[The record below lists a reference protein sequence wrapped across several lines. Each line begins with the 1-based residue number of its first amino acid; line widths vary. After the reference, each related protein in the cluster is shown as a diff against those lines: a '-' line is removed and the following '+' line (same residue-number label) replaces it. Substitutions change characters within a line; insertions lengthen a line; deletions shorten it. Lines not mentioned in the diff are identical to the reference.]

1 MASGIEALKGQ
12 SAIVT
17 GGGSGINLAFTKLLV
32 DVGVNFLIADLSLH
46 SSAQTWIKLHETTN
60 GSHGRAFGKGASI
73 VVPGAGVFDHSTNS
87 FWEDYDTDYR
97 YKILDVNLAH
107 TIKMTRLAIARWL
120 DDRKRNGASSGICGT
135 VVHISSISGQVP
147 SLATPLYV
155 ASKHG
160 INGFVRSMGPLQ
172 QACGIR
178 VVGVAPGLTE
188 TPLLVDH
195 PLTFSIYDPRTDMIL
210 PPEELAR
217 AMMALVVETEKY
229 QAGTILEVCDTE
241 GRWCEVSVFNDPGP
255 QGPASKMSGG
265 KAVIDDLWKSL
276 GLKAKI

>member
-1 MASGIEALKGQ
+1 MASAIAALKGQ

-17 GGGSGINLAFTKLLV
+17 GGGSGINLAFAKLLV
-32 DVGVNFLIADLSLH
+32 E
-46 SSAQTWIKLHETTN
+46 TWIKSHERTN
-60 GSHGRAFGKGASI
+60 GGHGRAVFLRTDVRVWSQLERTFDECLAQFGKGASI
-73 VVPGAGVFDHSTNS
+73 VVPGAGIIDFSTNS
-87 FWEDYDTDYR
+87 FWEDCDTDDR

-107 TIKMTRLAIARWL
+107 PIKMTRI
-120 DDRKRNGASSGICGT
+120 GGT
-135 VVHISSISGQVP
+135 VLLISSLSGQLP
-147 SLATPLYV
+147 GLATPLYV

-160 INGFVRSMGPLQ
+160 INGFVRSLGPLQ

-178 VVGVAPGLTE
+178 VLELLPGQLTK

-229 QAGTILEVCDTE
+229 QA
-241 GRWCEVSVFNDPGP
+241 
-255 QGPASKMSGG
+255 
-265 KAVIDDLWKSL
+265 
-276 GLKAKI
+276 